1 MKLNTKIDQVG
12 TAGLW
17 LTILVSPCCFPL
29 AAVIASALGFSTSAE
44 LFGEWT
50 FYILQGMV
58 ILALL
63 GLFLAYR
70 INGFK
75 WPLILA
81 IPSSLVIFYSYHFLD
96 ADNWTLYVYAGMTG
110 LLIAT
115 IISHFRMTSDKK
127 IILLSTITC
136 PHCSFKSEETM
147 PTDSC
152 QFFYECGSCKTILK
166 PRPGDCCVY
175 CSYGSVKCP
184 PIQAGN
190 SCC

>member
-1 MKLNTKIDQVG
+1 MNLNAKIDQVG

-29 AAVIASALGFSTSAE
+29 AAVIASALGLSTSVE
-44 LFGEWT
+44 LFGSWT

-58 ILALL
+58 MLALI

-70 INGFK
+70 INGYK

-81 IPSSLVIFYSYHFLD
+81 LPSSLVIFYSYHVLD
-96 ADNWTLYVYAGMTG
+96 ADNWTLYIYAGMTG
-110 LLIAT
+110 LLIAS
-115 IISHFRMTSDKK
+115 ILNHIRMKSGKQ
-127 IILLSTITC
+127 IVLLSTITC
-136 PHCSFKSEETM
+136 PQCGFKSQEQM
-147 PTDSC
+147 PEDSC
-152 QFFYECGSCKTILK
+152 QFFYECSSCKTVLK
-166 PRPGDCCVY
+166 PVAGDCCVY

-184 PIQAGN
+184 PIQTGN

>member
-1 MKLNTKIDQVG
+1 MKINGKIDLLG
-12 TAGLW
+12 TMGLW

-29 AAVIASALGFSTSAE
+29 AAVIASSLGLSTSFE
-44 LFGEWT
+44 LFGSWT

-58 ILALL
+58 VLSLL
-63 GLFLAYR
+63 GLIIAYR
-70 INGFK
+70 INRYK
-75 WPLILA
+75 WPLMLA
-81 IPSSLVIFYSYHFLD
+81 MPSALTIFYSYHFLD
-96 ADNWTLYVYAGMTG
+96 SDYWTIYIYAGMTG

-115 IISHFRMTSDKK
+115 ILNHYRMKQRK
-127 IILLSTITC
+127 RIVLLSSITC
-136 PHCSFKSEETM
+136 PNCGHKSEENM

-152 QFFYECGSCKTILK
+152 QFFYECSNCKTVLK
-166 PRPGDCCVY
+166 PIQGDCCIY